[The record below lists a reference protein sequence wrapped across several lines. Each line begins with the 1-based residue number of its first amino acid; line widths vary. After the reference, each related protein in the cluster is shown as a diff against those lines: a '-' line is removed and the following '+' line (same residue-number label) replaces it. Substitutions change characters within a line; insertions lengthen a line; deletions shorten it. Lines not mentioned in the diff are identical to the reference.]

1 MTGRRRQG
9 PVIPDRRAALVLGYG
24 GILIGA
30 WALWDAYEKRGR
42 RRPFAAKLLPGG

>member
-1 MTGRRRQG
+1 MTGARRQG
-9 PVIPDRRAALVLGYG
+9 PVIPDRRAALALGYG